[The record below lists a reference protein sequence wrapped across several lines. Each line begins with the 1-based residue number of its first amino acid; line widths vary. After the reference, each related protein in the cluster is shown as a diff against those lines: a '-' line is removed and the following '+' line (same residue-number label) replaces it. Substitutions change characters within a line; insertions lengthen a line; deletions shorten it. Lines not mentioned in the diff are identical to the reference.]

1 MQQKYNLQALPV
13 IATITDNVYILS
25 KLPAIAHATTGRRQ
39 LADKNIIT
47 CALQILQVSNVLH
60 TKHL

>member
-1 MQQKYNLQALPV
+1 MQLQALPV
-13 IATITDNVYILS
+13 IATVTHNVHILS
-25 KLPAIAHATTGRRQ
+25 KLPNIAHVTTGQRQ
-39 LADKNIIT
+39 LADKNIII